1 MFIILHEK
9 SGDEVIINVKY
20 IESVYKS
27 FVCFQ
32 NNSYQVQESYDEIK
46 EAMKKALES
55 DKEC

>member
-9 SGDEVIINVKY
+9 SGDELIINIKY

-46 EAMKKALES
+46 EAIKKAMWS
-55 DKEC
+55 DIE

>member
-32 NNSYQVQESYDEIK
+32 NNSYQVQESYEEIK
-46 EAMKKALES
+46 EAIKKAMES
-55 DKEC
+55 DTE